1 MTKEEMLAMIA
12 RSGITVQ
19 GDLVLEKHV
28 ENEIGN
34 VEQGGIGVQ
43 IVKGWRQ
50 KPKSAEKVNDKAKP
64 QKERQLMTFGMGKGV
79 LDAHVLL
86 LYMKLS
92 GAGWIDG
99 NEADFKRLFSG
110 KNDSGY
116 LTWKGKFGK
125 STLDY
130 LFRRL
135 IEAGTATLADGF
147 TRSEIIEGH
156 FKDKNG
162 QWLTGLDKGDKPHAK
177 AIPMIEECVSLMG
190 TDPTDLLRQ
199 MQGDDSRSDAYDP
212 YDHQDLQLHKR

>member
-1 MTKEEMLAMIA
+1 MA
-12 RSGITVQ
+12 
-19 GDLVLEKHV
+19 
-28 ENEIGN
+28 GN
-34 VEQGGIGVQ
+34 TIN
-43 IVKGWRQ
+43 VKG
-50 KPKSAEKVNDKAKP
+50 SYIDIHDNENVYLTVDKAEVKMGDNGAVSKKKPSKKPTKP
-64 QKERQLMTFGMGKGV
+64 QKERQQMTFGKGKGV
-79 LDAHVLL
+79 LDAHVSL

-110 KNDSGY
+110 KNDSCC
-116 LTWKGKFGK
+116 LVWKGKFGK
-125 STLDY
+125 GTLDY
-130 LFRRL
+130 LFRKL
-135 IEAGTATLADGF
+135 IEAGAVTLANGF

-177 AIPMIEECVSLMG
+177 AITMIEECVSLMG

>member
-1 MTKEEMLAMIA
+1 MLAMIA

-125 STLDY
+125 GTLDY
-130 LFRRL
+130 LFRKL
-135 IEAGTATLADGF
+135 IEAGAVTLANGF

-199 MQGDDSRSDAYDP
+199 MKGDDSGSDAYDP

>member
-1 MTKEEMLAMIA
+1 MA
-12 RSGITVQ
+12 
-19 GDLVLEKHV
+19 
-28 ENEIGN
+28 GN
-34 VEQGGIGVQ
+34 TIN
-43 IVKGWRQ
+43 VKG
-50 KPKSAEKVNDKAKP
+50 SYIDIHDNENVYLTVDKAEVKMGDNGAVSKKKPSKKPTKP
-64 QKERQLMTFGMGKGV
+64 QKERQQMTFGKGKGV
-79 LDAHVLL
+79 LDAHVSL

-92 GAGWIDG
+92 GAGWI
-99 NEADFKRLFSG
+99 AG

-125 STLDY
+125 GTLDY
-130 LFRRL
+130 LFRKL
-135 IEAGTATLADGF
+135 IEAGAVTLANGF